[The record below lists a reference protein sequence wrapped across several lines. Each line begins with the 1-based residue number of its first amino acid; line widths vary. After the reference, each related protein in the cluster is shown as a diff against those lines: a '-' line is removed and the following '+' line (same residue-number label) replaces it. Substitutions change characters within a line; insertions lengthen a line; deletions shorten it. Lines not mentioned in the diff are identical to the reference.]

1 MKYMLINTTESF
13 AVAASTNGAAYNVGS
28 EGCDSI
34 SFCGSIVDNTPTTKT
49 FGDTGVNTT
58 TDVIT
63 TAANG
68 YYLGLKVRFTTTG
81 TLPSGISLAT
91 DYFIIPVSATT
102 FKIATSLANAQAG
115 TAVDIT
121 SQSSAAAVNT
131 ITATPLAGAT
141 IKLQQA
147 NSSSGPWLDLGTAT
161 TITGSMDV
169 YLEKDRPTSHYVRAV
184 LTLTAG
190 SLATTLQVL
199 GKGDKE

>member
-1 MKYMLINTTESF
+1 MKMMLINIPESL
-13 AVAASTNGAAYNVGS
+13 AVAASTNGAAYNVGY

-34 SFCGSIVDNTPTTKT
+34 SFCGTLTDSTPTTKT

-91 DYFIIPVSATT
+91 DYFVIPVTATT

-147 NSSSGPWLDLGTAT
+147 NSASGPWVDLGTAT
-161 TITGSMDV
+161 TITGTMDV

-190 SLATTLQVL
+190 SISTTLQVI